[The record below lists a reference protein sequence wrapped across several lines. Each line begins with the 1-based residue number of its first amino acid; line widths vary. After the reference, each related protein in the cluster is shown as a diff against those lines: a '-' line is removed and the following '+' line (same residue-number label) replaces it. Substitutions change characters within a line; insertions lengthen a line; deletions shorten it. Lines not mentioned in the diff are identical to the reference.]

1 MLVVFYVLPL
11 IEYLFLAVCL
21 TWYMENFS
29 FFYRRLSTIE
39 VKRLLIETPQRREL
53 SGGMPNACSPRVQ
66 FDKLGI

>member
-1 MLVVFYVLPL
+1 
-11 IEYLFLAVCL
+11 
-21 TWYMENFS
+21 MENFS